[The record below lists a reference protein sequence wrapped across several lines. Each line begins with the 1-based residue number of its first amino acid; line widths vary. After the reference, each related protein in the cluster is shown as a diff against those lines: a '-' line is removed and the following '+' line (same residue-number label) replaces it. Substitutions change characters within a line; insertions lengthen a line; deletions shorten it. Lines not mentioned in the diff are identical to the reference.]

1 MQLIEHIFV
10 RESEDVEKFYETKKY
25 WQAQLSILTNVLN
38 NTSEW
43 CALDRVGYSKS
54 LLKTISNCFII
65 YNYNLSWEL
74 HLLMQ
79 VFCSILIVF
88 CIKEIIIV
96 KLITLFCDQE
106 HLEI

>member
-1 MQLIEHIFV
+1 ML
-10 RESEDVEKFYETKKY
+10 RSFYEKKKY

-43 CALDRVGYSKS
+43 CALDRAGYSKS

-65 YNYNLSWEL
+65 YNYNLLWEL
-74 HLLMQ
+74 HLL
-79 VFCSILIVF
+79 VITFDDILIVF

>member
-43 CALDRVGYSKS
+43 CALDRAGYSKS

-65 YNYNLSWEL
+65 YNYNLLWEL
-74 HLLMQ
+74 HLL
-79 VFCSILIVF
+79 VITFDDILIVF

>member
-1 MQLIEHIFV
+1 ML
-10 RESEDVEKFYETKKY
+10 RSFYEKKKY

-43 CALDRVGYSKS
+43 CALDRAGYSKS

-65 YNYNLSWEL
+65 YNYNLLWEL
-74 HLLMQ
+74 HLL
-79 VFCSILIVF
+79 VITFDDILIVF

-96 KLITLFCDQE
+96 KLITLLCDQE

>member
-10 RESEDVEKFYETKKY
+10 RESEDVEKFLWEK
-25 WQAQLSILTNVLN
+25 AQLSILTNVLN

-65 YNYNLSWEL
+65 YNYNLLWEL
-74 HLLMQ
+74 HLL
-79 VFCSILIVF
+79 VITFDDILIVF

-96 KLITLFCDQE
+96 KLITLLCDQE